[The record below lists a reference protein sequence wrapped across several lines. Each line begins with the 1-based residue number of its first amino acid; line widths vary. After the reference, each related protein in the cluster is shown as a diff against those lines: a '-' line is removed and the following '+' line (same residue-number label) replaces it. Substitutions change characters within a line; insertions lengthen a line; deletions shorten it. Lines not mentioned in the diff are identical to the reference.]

1 MSGGIKQTYKRARL
15 NIFAA
20 VGIII
25 GVVGFAAT
33 SLLLLS
39 PAKAQDGTSHLIS
52 VYDRGQWASFLTQ
65 ANTIQDALKE
75 ANIPFDTHDAVEPA
89 LTEELVAPE
98 YRVSIY
104 RARPVV
110 VVDGA
115 IRKKSITPY
124 QTPERIAKDVGLPLA
139 SEDTATVAA
148 STDFVG
154 DGAGLVLTIS
164 RAIDVQLDLYG
175 KKTTIKTRADT
186 VKGMLSEKGITLAA
200 NDRVSLP
207 LTTPVTANLAVRVW
221 REGIQTTTVEEP
233 IGYGTQI
240 VYDADRPVRYRAAGT
255 KGAEGVR
262 TITYQVEIKDGEEVS
277 RKEINQLVTKEPTPQ
292 TIVIGIKDLS
302 AGLTQSKG
310 AGFFTDSNGIT
321 HRETYYDLNMSVVMY
336 ACGQGG
342 RYTVRFDGMKIDSE
356 GYIIIAANYA
366 RYPRCSIVETSAGLG
381 RVYDTGGFVA
391 RYPDGFDLA
400 TDWSK
405 ADGI

>member
-65 ANTIQDALKE
+65 AKTIQDALKE
-75 ANIPFDTHDAVEPA
+75 ANITLDAHDAVEPA
-89 LTEELVAPE
+89 RNEELVAPE
-98 YRVSIY
+98 YKVSIY
-104 RARPVV
+104 RARPVI

-124 QTPERIAKDVGLPLA
+124 QTPERIAQDVGLPLA
-139 SEDTATVAA
+139 NEDTATLAA
-148 STDFVG
+148 STDFIG

-175 KKTTIKTRADT
+175 KKTTIKTRART
-186 VKGMLSEKGITLAA
+186 VGDMLNEKGITLAA
-200 NDRVSLP
+200 SDRVSLSLAAP
-207 LTTPVTANLAVRVW
+207 ITANLAVRVW
-221 REGIQTTTVEEP
+221 REGIQTTTAEEP

-381 RVYDTGGFVA
+381 RVYDTGGFVT

>member
-75 ANIPFDTHDAVEPA
+75 ANIPIDTHDAVEPA

-207 LTTPVTANLAVRVW
+207 LTTPVTANLEVRVW

-381 RVYDTGGFVA
+381 RVYDTGGFVT

>member
-1 MSGGIKQTYKRARL
+1 
-15 NIFAA
+15 
-20 VGIII
+20 
-25 GVVGFAAT
+25 
-33 SLLLLS
+33 
-39 PAKAQDGTSHLIS
+39 
-52 VYDRGQWASFLTQ
+52 
-65 ANTIQDALKE
+65 
-75 ANIPFDTHDAVEPA
+75 
-89 LTEELVAPE
+89 
-98 YRVSIY
+98 
-104 RARPVV
+104 
-110 VVDGA
+110 
-115 IRKKSITPY
+115 
-124 QTPERIAKDVGLPLA
+124 
-139 SEDTATVAA
+139 
-148 STDFVG
+148 
-154 DGAGLVLTIS
+154 
-164 RAIDVQLDLYG
+164 
-175 KKTTIKTRADT
+175 
-186 VKGMLSEKGITLAA
+186 MLSEKGITLAA

-207 LTTPVTANLAVRVW
+207 LTTPITANLAVRVW

-240 VYDADRPVRYRAAGT
+240 VYDADRPVRYRAVGT

-381 RVYDTGGFVA
+381 RVYDTGGFVT